1 MEVFPHHFCYAA
13 FAAVFAAFVSKP
25 REESRQVGWSF
36 LPLLS
41 VPLLVLSDT
50 KDREDQDVPSRGHDF
65 EHVLASITVM
75 PARARSFH
83 MVK

>member
-1 MEVFPHHFCYAA
+1 
-13 FAAVFAAFVSKP
+13 
-25 REESRQVGWSF
+25 
-36 LPLLS
+36 